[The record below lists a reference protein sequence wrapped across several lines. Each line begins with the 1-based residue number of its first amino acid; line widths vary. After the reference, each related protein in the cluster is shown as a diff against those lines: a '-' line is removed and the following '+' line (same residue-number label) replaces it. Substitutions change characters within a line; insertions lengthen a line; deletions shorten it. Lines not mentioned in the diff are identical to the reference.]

1 MIDYAIT
8 VVDLFQYVRIVRLLL
23 LGRSHQ
29 GTDASSVMSVKFRLG
44 LGLGLRLF
52 PRSGSGALGS
62 QVPM

>member
-1 MIDYAIT
+1 MIDYAII

-29 GTDASSVMSVKFRLG
+29 GTDASSVKFTWG